1 MTPPADRGAGP
12 RCEQSHE
19 RLYYGF
25 AGRHLRWRGTGDFS
39 LRRQSL
45 IRTLSTRLYQS
56 MLLIA
61 VIYNFPIALP
71 GWPNMANTTC
81 FPETIEVISD
91 AIRSN
96 SNTGC
101 QCLAGKLRALTQQSK
116 NFFLGSFLGGF
127 LGGSPQVLMGSFT
140 YGNCK
145 VVRDIP
151 LPQSYGPVPVPAHS
165 LI

>member
-140 YGNCK
+140 YGN
-145 VVRDIP
+145 
-151 LPQSYGPVPVPAHS
+151 L
-165 LI
+165 